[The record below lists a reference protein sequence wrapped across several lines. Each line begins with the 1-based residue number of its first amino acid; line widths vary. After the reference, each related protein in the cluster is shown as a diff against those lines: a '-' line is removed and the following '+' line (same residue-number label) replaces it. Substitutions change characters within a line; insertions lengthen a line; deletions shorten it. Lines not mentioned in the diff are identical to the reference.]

1 MSDDGLSLSASV
13 AVNKQIL
20 KVIPTPGNNAILVVY
35 QINARYNTYAHD
47 SAFHFVKST
56 PTDDSLKEVV

>member
-1 MSDDGLSLSASV
+1 MSDNNVSDDELSLSVSV

-35 QINARYNTYAHD
+35 QINTRYNTYAHD
-47 SAFHFVKST
+47 GSFRHIN
-56 PTDDSLKEVV
+56 